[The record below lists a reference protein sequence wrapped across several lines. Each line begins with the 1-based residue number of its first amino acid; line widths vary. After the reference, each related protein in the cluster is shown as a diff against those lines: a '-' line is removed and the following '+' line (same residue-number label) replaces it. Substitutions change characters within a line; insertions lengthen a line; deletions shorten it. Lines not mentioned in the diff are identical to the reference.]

1 MTPKLAKLENL
12 IGHRFADAGLL
23 QRAVTHRSWAYE
35 NLPGEPDEKIREAE
49 NESMEFVG
57 DSVLGLVIAE
67 KLYQKN
73 PHLNEGDLTLMKHHL
88 VSTATLAR
96 IAEGL
101 DLGEFVR
108 VGRGEEKTGG
118 RKKQALLANT
128 LEAVIAA
135 VFLDGGYVAARVFL
149 GRIFADE
156 MRIATPKNSIDYKT
170 LLQELLQS
178 DKQTAPS
185 YTVVNTDGPP
195 HARVFSVEA
204 TWATGKARG
213 VGNSIK
219 SAEMMAA
226 AEALEM
232 LRPENDR
239 SAKRAEQN

>member
-12 IGHRFADAGLL
+12 IGHRFADVNLL
-23 QRAVTHRSWAYE
+23 QRSVTHRSWAYE
-35 NLPGEPDEKIREAE
+35 NLPGESEEKIRDAE
-49 NESMEFVG
+49 NESMEFLG

-67 KLYQKN
+67 RLYQNN

-88 VSTATLAR
+88 VSTATLAK
-96 IAEGL
+96 IAETL
-101 DLGEFVR
+101 NIGEFVR

-135 VFLDGGYVAARVFL
+135 VFLDGGYSAARVFL
-149 GRIFADE
+149 GRIFTDE
-156 MRIATPKNSIDYKT
+156 LRAATPKNSIDYKT
-170 LLQELLQS
+170 LLQELLQA
-178 DKQTAPS
+178 DKQTAPT
-185 YTVVNTDGPP
+185 YAVVKTDGPP

-204 TWATGKARG
+204 VWATGKARG
-213 VGNSIK
+213 QGNSIK

-232 LRPENDR
+232 LKPENEPA
-239 SAKRAEQN
+239 AKRAEQN